1 MSKNQ
6 DIKAGDSNQITRRYF
21 DSLLIEMRHIDA
33 VTPSTEIE
41 LYGESF
47 STPIMTAALS
57 HLDNCRTDGAAEMA
71 RGAKAANA
79 LMWTGMGEDEELERI
94 TATGAKVVKI
104 IKPHYDNSIIFKKI
118 EKAEELGVLA
128 VGMDIDH
135 AFDGKGQ
142 YDNVLGLPMAP
153 KTLDEIKSFIKATK
167 LPFII
172 KGVLSVQD
180 ALKCAEAGAQGIIVS
195 HHHGIMDYAVPPLM
209 ILPEIVKA
217 LGNSM
222 PVFVDCGIASG
233 YDAFK
238 AMALGA
244 SAVCVGR
251 ALMGPL
257 ADEGAEGVRRK
268 ITELTQELSGVM
280 ARTCTADVRH
290 IDPTLIR
297 KL

>member
-180 ALKCAEAGAQGIIVS
+180 ALKCAEAGAKGIIVS

-290 IDPTLIR
+290 IDPSLIR